1 MRVIFRPNRKQR
13 AQMRERAQQQ
23 KAERKRFRELL
34 PKPMKST
41 GVGAITLRKRER

>member
-23 KAERKRFRELL
+23 KAEQRRFRELL

-41 GVGAITLRKRER
+41 GVSAITVRKREH